1 MKRSILLLIL
11 TALIL
16 VPTIAQAQKPIP
28 LEPTK
33 YGETLNANG
42 EAMVE
47 WLPREK
53 DKAIEVFTLAVHA
66 DVANREALSI
76 SIETKDGVYEIGE
89 LRMLLSMGTMD
100 KWSSVEPS
108 PVFPIDNLIAITVR
122 YGKEDILYGYF

>member
-1 MKRSILLLIL
+1 RRRHPLYYRRREATPRRTFDCPAGRFADSSSGPIVISAAELQKTGPPRRSTMKRSILLLIL

-42 EAMVE
+42 EAMTE

-66 DVANREALSI
+66 DVANRE
-76 SIETKDGVYEIGE
+76 
-89 LRMLLSMGTMD
+89 
-100 KWSSVEPS
+100 
-108 PVFPIDNLIAITVR
+108 
-122 YGKEDILYGYF
+122 

>member
-1 MKRSILLLIL
+1 
-11 TALIL
+11 
-16 VPTIAQAQKPIP
+16 
-28 LEPTK
+28 
-33 YGETLNANG
+33 
-42 EAMVE
+42 MVE
-47 WLPREK
+47 WLLREK